1 MDSFW
6 INDPNI
12 IIRDYYEIIPINSMS
27 RIKQMN
33 TASRFLIYFLIL
45 SIIFDAK
52 SNILLFALIALLLIV
67 AFYFIYK
74 TDLIGVQNDLISENK
89 DEIEKFDKKD
99 KNKLVKKISEISKNK
114 KIKNKK
120 CMKKQYYKLN
130 KN

>member
-33 TASRFLIYFLIL
+33 TVSRFLIYFLIL
-45 SIIFDAK
+45 LIIFDAK

-74 TDLIGVQNDLISENK
+74 TFIYLLEVLIHV
-89 DEIEKFDKKD
+89 KF
-99 KNKLVKKISEISKNK
+99 NP
-114 KIKNKK
+114 
-120 CMKKQYYKLN
+120 
-130 KN
+130 